1 MTRARAHAV
10 IVQMPQTCGKLACIE
25 RANDYTRNCYR
36 SVEDQRKQRQ
46 QRERRRRAR
55 AHRKFAFT
63 LALLIVAGLLAAFMP
78 WSGTAPELPADVPP
92 DTEEAN
98 SEAGLTAEQAFIAIP
113 KQDKPVAIPKQD
125 KPAAYT
131 PPAAEVEA
139 LAKMLYGEARGIPSD
154 TEKAACVWCVL
165 NRVDD
170 PRFPDTVLEVL
181 EAPYQFSGYSADYPV
196 LPELEALAADVLT
209 RYHAE
214 RDGEENVGR
223 VLPLE
228 YCFFTGDG
236 KHNHFTI
243 GWQDTE
249 TWGWTL
255 ESPYED

>member
-1 MTRARAHAV
+1 MTRARAPAV
-10 IVQMPQTCGKLACIE
+10 IVQMPQTCGSLACIE

-36 SVEDQRKQRQ
+36 SAEDQRKQRQ

-55 AHRKFAFT
+55 ARRKFAFT
-63 LALLIVAGLLAAFMP
+63 LAVLIVAGLLAGLMP
-78 WSGTAPELPADVPP
+78 WSGTAPELPADDPP
-92 DTEEAN
+92 DIEKAN
-98 SEAGLTAEQAFIAIP
+98 SAAGLTAGQALLVT
-113 KQDKPVAIPKQD
+113 QGQD
-125 KPAAYT
+125 KPATCT

-139 LAKMLYGEARGIPSD
+139 LAKMLYGEARGIASD

-196 LPELEALAADVLT
+196 LPELAELAADVLT

-223 VLPLE
+223 VLPAE

>member
-1 MTRARAHAV
+1 MTRARAPAV
-10 IVQMPQTCGKLACIE
+10 IVQMPQTCGSLACVE
-25 RANDYTRNCYR
+25 RATDYTRNYYR
-36 SVEDQRKQRQ
+36 SAEDQRKQRQ

-55 AHRKFAFT
+55 ARRKFAFT

-78 WSGTAPELPADVPP
+78 WSGTAPELPTDVPP

-98 SEAGLTAEQAFIAIP
+98 SAAGLTAGQAFIAIP
-113 KQDKPVAIPKQD
+113 KQDKPAT
-125 KPAAYT
+125 YT

-139 LAKMLYGEARGIPSD
+139 LAKMLYGEARGIASD

-196 LPELEALAADVLT
+196 LPELEELAADVLT

-223 VLPLE
+223 VLPPE

-236 KHNHFTI
+236 KHNHLTI

-255 ESPYED
+255 ESPYEN

>member
-1 MTRARAHAV
+1 MKMKR
-10 IVQMPQTCGKLACIE
+10 I
-25 RANDYTRNCYR
+25 ANDLAFQTLGYL

-55 AHRKFAFT
+55 ARRKFDFT

-78 WSGTAPELPADVPP
+78 WSGTAPELPVDVPP

-98 SEAGLTAEQAFIAIP
+98 STAGLTAGQAFIAIPKQDKPVAIP

-181 EAPYQFSGYSADYPV
+181 EAPYQFSGYSADYPI

-223 VLPLE
+223 VLPPE

>member
-1 MTRARAHAV
+1 MTRARAPAV
-10 IVQMPQTCGKLACIE
+10 IVQIPQTCGSLACVE
-25 RANDYTRNCYR
+25 RATDYTRNYYR
-36 SVEDQRKQRQ
+36 SAEDQRKQRQ

-55 AHRKFAFT
+55 ARRKFAFT

-98 SEAGLTAEQAFIAIP
+98 LAAGLTAEQAAT
-113 KQDKPVAIPKQD
+113 AEQD
-125 KPAAYT
+125 KPATYT

-196 LPELEALAADVLT
+196 LPELKALAADVLT

-214 RDGEENVGR
+214 KNGEENVGR
-223 VLPLE
+223 VLPPE

-236 KHNHFTI
+236 KHNRFTA
-243 GWQDTE
+243 GWRDTE

-255 ESPYED
+255 ESPYEN

>member
-1 MTRARAHAV
+1 MTRARAPAV
-10 IVQMPQTCGKLACIE
+10 IVQMPQTCGSFACIE
-25 RANDYTRNCYR
+25 RATDYTRNCYR
-36 SVEDQRKQRQ
+36 SAEEQQKRRQ
-46 QRERRRRAR
+46 QRERKRRAR
-55 AHRKFAFT
+55 ARRKFAFT
-63 LALLIVAGLLAAFMP
+63 LAVLIVAGLLAGLMP
-78 WSGTAPELPADVPP
+78 WSGTTPELPADDPA
-92 DTEEAN
+92 DTEKAI
-98 SEAGLTAEQAFIAIP
+98 SAAGLTAGQTFGEASEQEA
-113 KQDKPVAIPKQD
+113 
-125 KPAAYT
+125 PATYT

-139 LAKMLYGEARGIPSD
+139 LAKMLYGEARGIRSD
-154 TEKAACVWCVL
+154 TEKAACVWVVL

-181 EAPYQFSGYSADYPV
+181 EAPYQFSGYSREYPV
-196 LPELEALAADVLT
+196 LPELAELAADVLT

-223 VLPLE
+223 VLPAE

>member
-1 MTRARAHAV
+1 MKMKR
-10 IVQMPQTCGKLACIE
+10 I
-25 RANDYTRNCYR
+25 ANDLAFQTLGYL

-55 AHRKFAFT
+55 ARRKFDFT

-78 WSGTAPELPADVPP
+78 WSGTAPELPVDVPP

-98 SEAGLTAEQAFIAIP
+98 STAGLTAGQAFIAIPKQDKPVAIP

-223 VLPLE
+223 VLPPE